1 MCGVFG
7 FDLVARSKV
16 SKAALATLVASLAI
30 NNEERG
36 AQSWGSYA
44 PLRDLL
50 VKKVGPI
57 TGAGGMNI
65 PRQAEERLLLGHTR
79 YATVGAITE
88 ANAHPFRLAGGLVGQ
103 HNGVV
108 YNHAALDKKYGK
120 EPVDSR
126 HLLRCIEEGRDL
138 SEIEAYGSVQYVLP
152 GQRDRVYLGRF
163 NGGELSVARVPGLG
177 TVWSSTGVALRR
189 ALDLSGLS
197 KGATFYK
204 VEEGTLY
211 VSHGG
216 ELWVHAVGGLPITQ
230 SWARGKKRATLAWGS
245 PVVYSRDESDEA
257 DEIRDTRDDWR
268 TDPFYVG
275 DTSRDIGGLFDDY
288 HTQEDEEMDE
298 FMEIMEH
305 YGERLDLVFEE
316 WTVDDLPRLRDLVLD
331 SITPTSK
338 SKKGKGK
345 GKGKGKSSPQP
356 VA

>member
-1 MCGVFG
+1 MSVSL
-7 FDLVARSKV
+7 LVVALMPLAR
-16 SKAALATLVASLAI
+16 AMSLI
-30 NNEERG
+30 GSG

-108 YNHAALDKKYGK
+108 YNHAELDKKYGK

-163 NGGELSVARVPGLG
+163 NGGELSVARVPGVG

-189 ALDLSGLS
+189 AHETSAS
-197 KGATFYK
+197 
-204 VEEGTLY
+204 
-211 VSHGG
+211 
-216 ELWVHAVGGLPITQ
+216 VG
-230 SWARGKKRATLAWGS
+230 
-245 PVVYSRDESDEA
+245 
-257 DEIRDTRDDWR
+257 
-268 TDPFYVG
+268 
-275 DTSRDIGGLFDDY
+275 
-288 HTQEDEEMDE
+288 
-298 FMEIMEH
+298 
-305 YGERLDLVFEE
+305 
-316 WTVDDLPRLRDLVLD
+316 RLRAASV
-331 SITPTSK
+331 
-338 SKKGKGK
+338 
-345 GKGKGKSSPQP
+345 
-356 VA
+356 

>member
-7 FDLVARSKV
+7 FDLAPRSKV
-16 SKAALATLVASLAI
+16 TKAALATLVASLAI

-163 NGGELSVARVPGLG
+163 NGGELSVANVPGVG

-189 ALDLSGLS
+189 ALGLSGLS
-197 KGATFYK
+197 EKATFYK

-211 VSHGG
+211 LSHGG
-216 ELWVHAVGGLPITQ
+216 ELWVHTVGGLPITK
-230 SWARGKKRATLAWGS
+230 SWAGGKKKATYAWGS
-245 PVVYSRDESDEA
+245 PVVYSRGDETDEA
-257 DEIRDTRDDWR
+257 DEIRDTRDDWK

-275 DTSRDIGGLFDDY
+275 DANRDIRGLFDDY
-288 HTQEDEEMDE
+288 DTLEDEEMDE
-298 FMEIMEH
+298 FMEIMERH
-305 YGERLDLVFEE
+305 GERLDLVFEE
-316 WTVDDLPRLRDLVLD
+316 WTVDDLPRLRELVKEN
-331 SITPTSK
+331 TPRPVAK
-338 SKKGKGK
+338 K

>member
-30 NNEERG
+30 SNEERG

-65 PRQAEERLLLGHTR
+65 PRQAEERLLIGHTR
-79 YATVGAITE
+79 FATVGAITE

-163 NGGELSVARVPGLG
+163 NGGELSVARLPGVG

-197 KGATFYK
+197 EGATFYK

-211 VSHGG
+211 LSHGG

-230 SWARGKKRATLAWGS
+230 SWARGKKKTTFAWG
-245 PVVYSRDESDEA
+245 SDEA
-257 DEIRDTRDDWR
+257 DEIRDTRDDWK

-275 DTSRDIGGLFDDY
+275 NTSRDIRGLFDDY
-288 HTQEDEEMDE
+288 DTQEDEEMDE
-298 FMEIMEH
+298 FMQIMEH
-305 YGERLDLVFEE
+305 HGERLDLVFEE
-316 WTVDDLPRLRDLVLD
+316 WTVYDLPRLRELVQE
-331 SITPTSK
+331 STPRPSK
-338 SKKGKGK
+338 SKRGKGR
-345 GKGKGKSSPQP
+345 GKGKSSPQP